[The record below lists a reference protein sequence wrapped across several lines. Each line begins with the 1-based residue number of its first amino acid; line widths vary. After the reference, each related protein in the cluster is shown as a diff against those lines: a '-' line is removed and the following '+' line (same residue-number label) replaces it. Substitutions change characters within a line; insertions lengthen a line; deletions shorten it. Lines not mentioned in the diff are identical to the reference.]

1 MSYAEVS
8 FIIALL
14 VAVLVTIILMTI
26 NVFVTDALAYALF
39 IGVGVFIYFDK
50 EFDKIKDWYVLQND
64 QSTLSICEILLT

>member
-50 EFDKIKDWYVLQND
+50 EFDKIKD
-64 QSTLSICEILLT
+64 